1 MTPRVRAWLLIL
13 VLFALCAASVAGVV
27 WYRSRTVSTAAMI
40 KRLPADEALVVF
52 IDFSQLRRAGILQ
65 LLDGSKVGEDP
76 EYRSFVSKT
85 EFDYKQDLDAAM
97 VAFAPTGRYML
108 LRGRFDWKSLY
119 AYVKGADGRCNNS
132 FCRLTGSTE
141 DRRISFYPVQRGL
154 MALAVSPEDSAALRM
169 NLVEPREDFEIPNAP
184 VWLSIPPSVVRSG
197 QSLPAGTQMF
207 ARSLERAQAVTLAM
221 VPEGDRFAAKLNVRC
236 ASEQDAAELSSQL
249 TRTTSLLL
257 DLIRREKQ
265 TPNASD
271 LSGFLTSGTFRSEG
285 RRVFGYWPIQRS
297 FVQNMLGGG

>member
-13 VLFALCAASVAGVV
+13 VLFALCAASVLGVV
-27 WYRSRTVSTAAMI
+27 WYRSRTVSAAAMI
-40 KRLPADEALVVF
+40 KRLPADDAVVVF

-65 LLDGSKVGEDP
+65 LLDGSKVEDP
-76 EYRSFVSKT
+76 EYRSFVRKT

-97 VAFAPTGRYML
+97 VAFSPTGRYML

-132 FCRLTGSTE
+132 FCRLTGSTQE
-141 DRRISFYPVQRGL
+141 RRISFYPLQQGL

-169 NLVEPREDFEIPNAP
+169 NIVEPREDFEIPNAP
-184 VWLSIPPSVVRSG
+184 VWLSIPPSVVKSG

-207 ARSLERAQAVTLAM
+207 ARSLERAQVVTLAM